1 MKKFLVL
8 LLLAAAAGGGWW
20 FFKMQKPEPPEYL
33 TDSAAKGDITQIV
46 TATGTLRPV
55 INVTVGCQI
64 SGTIQEL
71 MADFNSQ
78 VKEGQI
84 IARLDPATYDAIVKQ
99 AEGELQNAQATLE
112 LAELTSKRK
121 AELVKQNAATQ
132 AELDTALANLHQAQA
147 GVSIREGALQK
158 ARVDLSRCTI
168 YSPIEGTVIA
178 RAVDVGQT
186 VAASLS
192 APNLFTIAN
201 DMKNMQITAAVS
213 EADIGTVAEGQ
224 NVDFTVDAFPYT
236 SFTGVVQQ
244 IRNSPVTVQS
254 VVTYDVL
261 VAVQNPEL
269 KLKPGMNAECR
280 IIVEDRKDPVLQI
293 PIQAVISTSGHYFT
307 YVAVASKAERR
318 ELTIGDTNDE
328 YMEVLDGVAE
338 GEFVIM
344 NPRTH
349 FSKELSAL
357 EAKLSAE
364 VEANRKKLDTPEQ
377 NRGGPG
383 GERPG
388 GSGREGKQAE
398 GGGRGGPGGGAPGGM
413 PDPKT
418 MFEGMD
424 KNKDGVVTKDEH
436 PRPESFDRGDK
447 DNDGKLTL
455 EEMQQAFQQRGQGK
469 GKGP

>member
-1 MKKFLVL
+1 MKKLLVL

-20 FFKMQKPEPPEYL
+20 FFKIQKPDAPEYL
-33 TDSAAKGDITQIV
+33 TDTVAKGDITQIV

-71 MADFNSQ
+71 MVDFNSQ
-78 VKEGQI
+78 VKEGQV

-99 AEGELQNAQATLE
+99 AEGELLNAQATLE

-147 GVSIREGALQK
+147 GVSIKEGSLQK

-224 NVDFTVDAFPYT
+224 NVDFTVDAFPYS

-269 KLKPGMNAECR
+269 KLKPGMTANVS
-280 IIVEDRKDPVLQI
+280 IIVAQRKSILRVP
-293 PIQAVISTSGHYFT
+293 
-307 YVAVASKAERR
+307 
-318 ELTIGDTNDE
+318 N
-328 YMEVLDGVAE
+328 
-338 GEFVIM
+338 
-344 NPRTH
+344 
-349 FSKELSAL
+349 SAL
-357 EAKLSAE
+357 RFRLPETTAAAPAAPAEAS
-364 VEANRKKLDTPEQ
+364 
-377 NRGGPG
+377 
-383 GERPG
+383 
-388 GSGREGKQAE
+388 S
-398 GGGRGGPGGGAPGGM
+398 GGGRAKGSKSRGARPERKVHILKAPGEKPEPAPLKLGISDNLYTEVLGGVEEGATLVTGLKNPAPKAGAKAAPNPLGGPSMRP
-413 PDPKT
+413 
-418 MFEGMD
+418 
-424 KNKDGVVTKDEH
+424 
-436 PRPESFDRGDK
+436 PR
-447 DNDGKLTL
+447 
-455 EEMQQAFQQRGQGK
+455 
-469 GKGP
+469 

>member
-8 LLLAAAAGGGWW
+8 LLLAAAAGAGWW
-20 FFKMQKPEPPEYL
+20 FFKIQKPDAPEYL
-33 TDSAAKGDITQIV
+33 TDTVAKGDITQIV

-71 MADFNSQ
+71 MVDFNSQ
-78 VKEGQI
+78 VKEGQV

-112 LAELTSKRK
+112 LAELTSNRK

-147 GVSIREGALQK
+147 GVSIKEGSLQK

-224 NVDFTVDAFPYT
+224 NVDFTVDAFPYS
-236 SFTGVVQQ
+236 SFNGVVQQ

-269 KLKPGMNAECR
+269 KLKPGMTANVS
-280 IIVEDRKDPVLQI
+280 IIVAQRKGILRVP
-293 PIQAVISTSGHYFT
+293 
-307 YVAVASKAERR
+307 
-318 ELTIGDTNDE
+318 N
-328 YMEVLDGVAE
+328 
-338 GEFVIM
+338 
-344 NPRTH
+344 
-349 FSKELSAL
+349 SAL
-357 EAKLSAE
+357 RFRLPETAAAAPAAPAE
-364 VEANRKKLDTPEQ
+364 T
-377 NRGGPG
+377 
-383 GERPG
+383 
-388 GSGREGKQAE
+388 SS
-398 GGGRGGPGGGAPGGM
+398 GGGRTKGSKSKGARPERKVHILKAPGEKPEPAPLKLGISDNLYTEVLGGVEEGATLVTGLKNPAPKAGAKAAPNPLGGPSMRP
-413 PDPKT
+413 
-418 MFEGMD
+418 
-424 KNKDGVVTKDEH
+424 
-436 PRPESFDRGDK
+436 PR
-447 DNDGKLTL
+447 
-455 EEMQQAFQQRGQGK
+455 
-469 GKGP
+469 

>member
-8 LLLAAAAGGGWW
+8 VLLAVAAGGGWW
-20 FFKMQKPEPPEYL
+20 FFQTQKAEVPEYT
-33 TDSAAKGDITQIV
+33 TDTVAKGDITQIV

-71 MADFNSQ
+71 MVDFNSQ
-78 VKEGQI
+78 VKEGQV

-112 LAELTSKRK
+112 LAELTSNRK

-201 DMKNMQITAAVS
+201 DMKNMQITASVS

-224 NVDFTVDAFPYT
+224 NVDFTVDAFPYV
-236 SFTGVVQQ
+236 SFSGVVQQ

-269 KLKPGMNAECR
+269 KLKPGMTANVS
-280 IIVEDRKDPVLQI
+280 IIVAQRKGILRVPNAALRFRPPEASPQAAATAEISSGANRSKGGKSKGARPERKVHIIKTPGAKPEPLPLKLGISDNLFTEVL
-293 PIQAVISTSGHYFT
+293 SGVT
-307 YVAVASKAERR
+307 E
-318 ELTIGDTNDE
+318 GDTLVTGLKNPPPKT
-328 YMEVLDGVAE
+328 GVKAAP
-338 GEFVIM
+338 
-344 NPRTH
+344 NP
-349 FSKELSAL
+349 L
-357 EAKLSAE
+357 
-364 VEANRKKLDTPEQ
+364 
-377 NRGGPG
+377 
-383 GERPG
+383 
-388 GSGREGKQAE
+388 
-398 GGGRGGPGGGAPGGM
+398 GAPSM
-413 PDPKT
+413 RP
-418 MFEGMD
+418 
-424 KNKDGVVTKDEH
+424 
-436 PRPESFDRGDK
+436 PR
-447 DNDGKLTL
+447 
-455 EEMQQAFQQRGQGK
+455 
-469 GKGP
+469 

>member
-8 LLLAAAAGGGWW
+8 LFLAAAAGGGWW
-20 FFKMQKPEPPEYL
+20 FFQTQKAEVPEYV
-33 TDSAAKGDITQIV
+33 TDTVTKGDITQIV

-71 MADFNSQ
+71 MVDFNSQ

-112 LAELTSKRK
+112 LAELTSNRK

-201 DMKNMQITAAVS
+201 DMKNMQITASVS

-224 NVDFTVDAFPYT
+224 NVDFTVDAFPYV
-236 SFTGVVQQ
+236 SFSGVVQQ

-269 KLKPGMNAECR
+269 KLKPGMTANVS
-280 IIVEDRKDPVLQI
+280 IIVAQRKGILRVPNSALRFRPPEASSPAAPAAEVSGGGNRSKGGKSRGVRPERKVHILKT
-293 PIQAVISTSGHYFT
+293 PGAKPEPLPLKLGISDNLFT
-307 YVAVASKAERR
+307 
-318 ELTIGDTNDE
+318 
-328 YMEVLDGVAE
+328 EVLSGVAE
-338 GEFVIM
+338 GDTLVTGLK
-344 NPRTH
+344 NPPP
-349 FSKELSAL
+349 KAGVKAAPNPL
-357 EAKLSAE
+357 
-364 VEANRKKLDTPEQ
+364 
-377 NRGGPG
+377 GGPSM
-383 GERPG
+383 RP
-388 GSGREGKQAE
+388 
-398 GGGRGGPGGGAPGGM
+398 
-413 PDPKT
+413 
-418 MFEGMD
+418 
-424 KNKDGVVTKDEH
+424 
-436 PRPESFDRGDK
+436 PR
-447 DNDGKLTL
+447 
-455 EEMQQAFQQRGQGK
+455 
-469 GKGP
+469 

>member
-1 MKKFLVL
+1 MLF
-8 LLLAAAAGGGWW
+8 LAAAAGGGWW
-20 FFKMQKPEPPEYL
+20 FFQTQKTEAPEYL
-33 TDSAAKGDITQIV
+33 TDTVAKGDITQIV

-71 MADFNSQ
+71 MVDFNSQ
-78 VKEGQI
+78 VKEGQV

-112 LAELTSKRK
+112 LAELTSNRK

-147 GVSIREGALQK
+147 GVSIKEGALQK

-201 DMKNMQITAAVS
+201 DMKNMQITASVS

-224 NVDFTVDAFPYT
+224 NVDFTVDAFPYI
-236 SFTGVVQQ
+236 SFSGVVQQ

-269 KLKPGMNAECR
+269 KLKPGMTANVS
-280 IIVEDRKDPVLQI
+280 IIVAQRKGILRVPNSALRFRPPETTSPAAPAADVSSGGSRPKAGKSKGARPERKVHILKT
-293 PIQAVISTSGHYFT
+293 PGAKPEPLPLKLGISDNLFT
-307 YVAVASKAERR
+307 
-318 ELTIGDTNDE
+318 
-328 YMEVLDGVAE
+328 EVLSGVAE
-338 GEFVIM
+338 GDTLVTGLK
-344 NPRTH
+344 NPPP
-349 FSKELSAL
+349 KAG
-357 EAKLSAE
+357 AKAAPNPL
-364 VEANRKKLDTPEQ
+364 
-377 NRGGPG
+377 GGPSM
-383 GERPG
+383 RP
-388 GSGREGKQAE
+388 
-398 GGGRGGPGGGAPGGM
+398 
-413 PDPKT
+413 
-418 MFEGMD
+418 
-424 KNKDGVVTKDEH
+424 
-436 PRPESFDRGDK
+436 PR
-447 DNDGKLTL
+447 
-455 EEMQQAFQQRGQGK
+455 
-469 GKGP
+469 

>member
-20 FFKMQKPEPPEYL
+20 FFKMQKPDAPEYL
-33 TDSAAKGDITQIV
+33 TDTVAKGDITQIV

-71 MADFNSQ
+71 MVDFNSQ
-78 VKEGQI
+78 VKEGQV

-99 AEGELQNAQATLE
+99 AEGELQNARATLE
-112 LAELTSKRK
+112 LAELTSSRK

-236 SFTGVVQQ
+236 SFTGVVEQ

-269 KLKPGMNAECR
+269 KLKPGMTANVS
-280 IIVEDRKDPVLQI
+280 IIVAQRKGILRVP
-293 PIQAVISTSGHYFT
+293 
-307 YVAVASKAERR
+307 
-318 ELTIGDTNDE
+318 N
-328 YMEVLDGVAE
+328 
-338 GEFVIM
+338 
-344 NPRTH
+344 
-349 FSKELSAL
+349 SAL
-357 EAKLSAE
+357 RFRPPETAPAAAAAAPAEAS
-364 VEANRKKLDTPEQ
+364 
-377 NRGGPG
+377 
-383 GERPG
+383 
-388 GSGREGKQAE
+388 S
-398 GGGRGGPGGGAPGGM
+398 GGGRAKGSKFRGARPERKIHVLKSPEAKPEPVPLKLGISDNLYTEVLGGVDEGATLVTGLKNPAPKPGVKAAPNPLGGPSMRP
-413 PDPKT
+413 
-418 MFEGMD
+418 
-424 KNKDGVVTKDEH
+424 
-436 PRPESFDRGDK
+436 PR
-447 DNDGKLTL
+447 
-455 EEMQQAFQQRGQGK
+455 
-469 GKGP
+469 